1 MAPFIA
7 MIERAVAAMP
17 RPYLAFG
24 IRTDAPVMRSEDW
37 AYINDKVVALLAGPL
52 GPRLRFV
59 DPETAVAR
67 LTGEAAT
74 GARLAA
80 P

>member
-1 MAPFIA
+1 
-7 MIERAVAAMP
+7 MIERVVAAMP

-24 IRTDAPVMRSEDW
+24 IRTDAPVMRCENW
-37 AYINDKVVALLAGPL
+37 THVNDKVDALLAGPL

-59 DPETAVAR
+59 DPKTTVAR

-74 GARLAA
+74 GARVAA
-80 P
+80 L